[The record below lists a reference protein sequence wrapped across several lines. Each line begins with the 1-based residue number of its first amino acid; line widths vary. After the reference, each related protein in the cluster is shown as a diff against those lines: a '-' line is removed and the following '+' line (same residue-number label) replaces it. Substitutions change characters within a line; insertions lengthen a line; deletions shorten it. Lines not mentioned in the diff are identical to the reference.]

1 MADQISGDNPTE
13 KTAEKLSET
22 PTGVNRYALQC
33 AIVASIVSIIFGYDT
48 GVMSGAMVFIEE
60 ELKTNDVQIEV
71 LTGILNLCALV
82 GSLLA
87 GRTSDVIGRRYTIV
101 LASVLFMLGSILMG
115 WGPSYPVLL
124 TGRCTAGLGVG
135 FALMVAPVYS
145 AEIATASHRGLL
157 ASLPHLCISI
167 GILLGYLV
175 NYFFSKLPL
184 HIGWRL
190 MLGIA
195 AIPSLV
201 LAFGIL
207 KMPESPR
214 WLILQG
220 RLGEGK
226 RILDLV
232 SNSPEEAQVRFHDI
246 KIAAGI
252 DPKCEDEVVKMEN
265 KKTHGEGVWKELI
278 LRPTPA
284 VRRVLLTA
292 LGIHFFQHATGIEA
306 VLLYGPKIFKKAGIT
321 AKDKLFLVTIGVGI
335 MKTTF
340 IFTATFLLDKVG
352 RRKLLLTSV
361 GGMVC
366 ALTMLGF
373 GLTMAQNSGGKLA
386 WTLVLSIVSAYS
398 FVAVFSIGLGP
409 ITWVYSSEVFPLKL
423 RAQGA
428 SLGVAVNRVM
438 NATVSMSFLSLT
450 KAITT
455 GGAFFMF
462 AGVAAV
468 AWNFFFFLMPE
479 TKGKS
484 LEEIEALFQRD
495 GDHKVRGENGT
506 IEMKEDDV
514 LPAATANQKKDSS
527 DSVLFGRG
535 RYKFFAFAALMLL
548 AFWSMFTGT
557 VTLRLS
563 TEDLNRLSEDIGIP
577 TNHESLDVLEMEER
591 EKVVK
596 HMWDVYTN
604 SRRIKLPQFWQQA
617 FVAAYE
623 ELTSDVPGVRDAAIG
638 EIAKMSVARS
648 ISLDPTTPSRSMSA
662 RVLGRSFKKHSTQAS
677 SK

>member
-1 MADQISGDNPTE
+1 MADQISGENPTE
-13 KTAEKLSET
+13 KTVEKLSET

-175 NYFFSKLPL
+175 NYFFSKLPM

-195 AIPSLV
+195 AVPSLV

-226 RILDLV
+226 KVLDLV
-232 SNSPEEAQVRFHDI
+232 SNSPEEAKIRFQDI

-306 VLLYGPKIFKKAGIT
+306 VLLYGPKIFKRAGIT

-386 WTLVLSIVSAYS
+386 WALVLSIVSAYS

-409 ITWVYSSEVFPLKL
+409 ITWVYSAEVFPLKL

-506 IEMKEDDV
+506 MKEDDV
-514 LPAATANQKKDSS
+514 LPTNQKKDSS

-591 EKVVK
+591 ERVVK

-604 SRRIKLPQFWQQA
+604 SRRIKLPKFWQQA

-662 RVLGRSFKKHSTQAS
+662 RVLGRRLKKILHKPAAS
-677 SK
+677 S

>member
-232 SNSPEEAQVRFHDI
+232 SNSPEEAQVRFQDI

-252 DPKCEDEVVKMEN
+252 DPQ
-265 KKTHGEGVWKELI
+265 I
-278 LRPTPA
+278 
-284 VRRVLLTA
+284 RRVLLTA

-306 VLLYGPKIFKKAGIT
+306 VLLYGPKIFKRAGIT

-386 WTLVLSIVSAYS
+386 WALVLSIVSAYS

-484 LEEIEALFQRD
+484 LEEIEVLFQRD

-506 IEMKEDDV
+506 V
-514 LPAATANQKKDSS
+514 
-527 DSVLFGRG
+527 
-535 RYKFFAFAALMLL
+535 
-548 AFWSMFTGT
+548 
-557 VTLRLS
+557 
-563 TEDLNRLSEDIGIP
+563 
-577 TNHESLDVLEMEER
+577 
-591 EKVVK
+591 
-596 HMWDVYTN
+596 
-604 SRRIKLPQFWQQA
+604 
-617 FVAAYE
+617 
-623 ELTSDVPGVRDAAIG
+623 
-638 EIAKMSVARS
+638 
-648 ISLDPTTPSRSMSA
+648 
-662 RVLGRSFKKHSTQAS
+662 
-677 SK
+677 

>member
-1 MADQISGDNPTE
+1 MDDQISNENAAEKPTE
-13 KTAEKLSET
+13 EH
-22 PTGVNRYALQC
+22 TGVNRYALQC

-60 ELKTNDVQIEV
+60 ELKTNEVQIEV

-87 GRTSDVIGRRYTIV
+87 GRTSDIIGRRYTIV
-101 LASVLFMLGSILMG
+101 LASILFMLGSILMG

-124 TGRCTAGLGVG
+124 TGRCIAGLGVG

-167 GILLGYLV
+167 GILIGYLV
-175 NYFFSKLPL
+175 NYFFSKLPM

-232 SNSPEEAQVRFHDI
+232 SNSPEEAELRFQDI
-246 KIAAGI
+246 KTAAGI
-252 DPKCEDEVVKMEN
+252 DPK
-265 KKTHGEGVWKELI
+265 
-278 LRPTPA
+278 PTPA

-306 VLLYGPKIFKKAGIT
+306 VLLYGPKIFKRAGIT
-321 AKDKLFLVTIGVGI
+321 TKDKLFLVTIGVGI

-361 GGMVC
+361 GGMIG

-373 GLTMAQNSGGKLA
+373 GLTMAQNSGGKLVWA
-386 WTLVLSIVSAYS
+386 LVLSIVSAYS
-398 FVAVFSIGLGP
+398 FVAFFSIGLGP

-438 NATVSMSFLSLT
+438 NATVSMSFLSLS

-462 AGVAAV
+462 AGIAAV

-495 GDHKVRGENGT
+495 GDHKVRGEN
-506 IEMKEDDV
+506 D
-514 LPAATANQKKDSS
+514 TA
-527 DSVLFGRG
+527 
-535 RYKFFAFAALMLL
+535 
-548 AFWSMFTGT
+548 
-557 VTLRLS
+557 
-563 TEDLNRLSEDIGIP
+563 
-577 TNHESLDVLEMEER
+577 
-591 EKVVK
+591 
-596 HMWDVYTN
+596 
-604 SRRIKLPQFWQQA
+604 
-617 FVAAYE
+617 
-623 ELTSDVPGVRDAAIG
+623 
-638 EIAKMSVARS
+638 
-648 ISLDPTTPSRSMSA
+648 
-662 RVLGRSFKKHSTQAS
+662 
-677 SK
+677 

>member
-1 MADQISGDNPTE
+1 MEDQVISSKNPDPVE
-13 KTAEKLSET
+13 KPTNEK
-22 PTGVNRYALQC
+22 PPGVNRYALQC
-33 AIVASIVSIIFGYDT
+33 SIVASIVSIIFGYDT

-60 ELKTNDVQIEV
+60 DLKTNEVQIEV
-71 LTGILNLCALV
+71 LTGILNLCALF

-87 GRTSDVIGRRYTIV
+87 GRTSDIIGRRFTIV
-101 LASVLFMLGSILMG
+101 LASILFMLGSVLMG
-115 WGPSYPVLL
+115 WGLNYPILL

-175 NYFFSKLPL
+175 NYFFSKLPM

-201 LAFGIL
+201 LALGIL

-214 WLILQG
+214 WLVLQG
-220 RLGEGK
+220 RLGEAK
-226 RILDLV
+226 KILKLV
-232 SNSPEEAQVRFHDI
+232 SNSPEEAELRFKDI
-246 KIAAGI
+246 KTAAGI
-252 DPKCEDEVVKMEN
+252 DANCEEEVVKMEK

-306 VLLYGPKIFKKAGIT
+306 VLLYGPKIFKRAGIT

-340 IFTATFLLDKVG
+340 ILTATFLLDKVG

-386 WTLVLSIVSAYS
+386 WALVLSIVSAYS

-450 KAITT
+450 RAITT

-495 GDHKVRGENGT
+495 GDHKVRGEN
-506 IEMKEDDV
+506 D
-514 LPAATANQKKDSS
+514 TA
-527 DSVLFGRG
+527 
-535 RYKFFAFAALMLL
+535 
-548 AFWSMFTGT
+548 
-557 VTLRLS
+557 
-563 TEDLNRLSEDIGIP
+563 
-577 TNHESLDVLEMEER
+577 
-591 EKVVK
+591 
-596 HMWDVYTN
+596 
-604 SRRIKLPQFWQQA
+604 
-617 FVAAYE
+617 
-623 ELTSDVPGVRDAAIG
+623 
-638 EIAKMSVARS
+638 
-648 ISLDPTTPSRSMSA
+648 
-662 RVLGRSFKKHSTQAS
+662 
-677 SK
+677 